1 MEPGEDRL
9 FEFASRADEARL
21 DRFGCRLGFVGDF
34 PNGDAKEIL
43 AVNEGAFFGGEP
55 FDFRFEQAGQL
66 NLGFGLCPWAIGR
79 LAVQETIQKRQVP
92 ILFAPFVH
100 HGGARNHRQP
110 TPKFFFTIERFYMPS
125 HAHESLLQNIPGHVF
140 AAAGQDQEITQEA
153 PHVEVVKKVKRAFL
167 ALAKSAG

>member
-55 FDFRFEQAGQL
+55 LHFFFEQGGQL
-66 NLGFGLCPWAIGR
+66 DLGFGFCPWAIGR
-79 LAVQETIQKRQVP
+79 LAVQETIQKRQVT

-100 HGGARNHRQP
+100 HRGACNNRQP
-110 TPKFFFTIERFYMPS
+110 APKLFFTIERFCMPS
-125 HAHESLLQNIPGHVF
+125 NADEGLLQHIPGSVF
-140 AAAGQDQEITQEA
+140 AAASQDQEITQEA
-153 PHVEVVKKVKRAFL
+153 PHVEVVKKMKRMFL
-167 ALAKSAG
+167 ALAESAG